1 MKYWQLIAK
10 NSLKLFETSG
20 KKPEGKEIRVK
31 ISKIL
36 LTRTDNLIY
45 NGTINAPYPFT
56 MGSYAIGKVSE
67 GYGVDMTG
75 EGSTIEFAYKRN
87 ERVLLRTFSADEDN
101 NYIAGINAPGLLKDY
116 AYVTAENLFH
126 IPSVISDDEALLLG
140 LVAYAEAVIDR
151 LKTEEGR
158 FVAVSGEDI
167 LSVILCQLLLYY
179 KHIPVLITSSTEK
192 AAFAKKCGIFYS
204 LTTGEEL
211 RENIFRI
218 TGGRYCDAAVYINTM
233 NKVSPA
239 IILGL
244 VNKDAHVVFAG
255 MCDKVWSMDSSAITQ
270 KNLVVVGVNSGYGYE
285 RSAINIIANK
295 AIHFFDFEKNYTD
308 FMYAPNVFEK
318 FAAPETAPYPLEI
331 ITVS

>member
-31 ISKIL
+31 TSKIL
-36 LTRTDNLIY
+36 LTKTDNLVY
-45 NGTINAPYPFT
+45 NGTIDVPYPFT

-75 EGSTIEFAYKRN
+75 EGSTIEFSYKRN
-87 ERVLLRTFSADEDN
+87 ERVLLRTYSADEDN
-101 NYIAGINAPGLLKDY
+101 HYIAGINAPGLLKDY
-116 AYVTAENLFH
+116 AYVTARDLFH
-126 IPSVISDDEALLLG
+126 IPSVISDDEALFLG
-140 LVAYAEAVIDR
+140 LVAYAEAVVDR
-151 LKTEEGR
+151 LNTEEGR

-179 KHIPVLITSSTEK
+179 KQIPVLITSSAEK
-192 AAFAKKCGIFYS
+192 AAFAKKCGVFYS

-218 TGGRYCDAAVYINTM
+218 TGGRNCDSAVYINTM
-233 NKVSPA
+233 NKVSPS

-255 MCDKVWSMDSSAITQ
+255 ICDKGWPMDTSAVTQ
-270 KNLVVVGVNSGYGYE
+270 KNLIVVGVNSGYGYE
-285 RSAINIIANK
+285 KSAINIMANK
-295 AIHFFDFEKNYTD
+295 AVHFFDFKKSYTD

-318 FAAPETAPYPLEI
+318 FAAPETVPYPLEI